1 MFYDWL
7 SPFPFFFH
15 PHCRGEKRCRDNQAK
30 NDNQSKLYLGWRN
43 HVSFTFNVIIS
54 NAFQSAHNHV
64 TIKSKF
70 VRFLCLKY
78 ILQLIHLLIE
88 TNAYTNLLE
97 YQLVSRHVFAYYERF
112 KPYKFR
118 FQIFGHFIDWI
129 LHTLKYVCT
138 IYFPKYSWFAEY
150 IQLFILHK

>member
-1 MFYDWL
+1 MNSKTSVKTRIWTRVPDNCFIIGFRHFHFSFILIVEEKNGVEITNQKTNNSCKL
-7 SPFPFFFH
+7 S
-15 PHCRGEKRCRDNQAK
+15 
-30 NDNQSKLYLGWRN
+30 LGWRN

-78 ILQLIHLLIE
+78 ILQLIHLFIE

-97 YQLVSRHVFAYYERF
+97 YQLVL
-112 KPYKFR
+112 
-118 FQIFGHFIDWI
+118 FICMNDSNHI
-129 LHTLKYVCT
+129 NSDLKYLVT
-138 IYFPKYSWFAEY
+138 
-150 IQLFILHK
+150 L